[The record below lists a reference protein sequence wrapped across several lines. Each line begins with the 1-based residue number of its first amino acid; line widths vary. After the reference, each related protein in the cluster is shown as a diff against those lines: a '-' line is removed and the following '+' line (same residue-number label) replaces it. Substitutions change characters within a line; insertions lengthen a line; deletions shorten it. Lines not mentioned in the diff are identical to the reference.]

1 MMTRF
6 KSQYRTN
13 GETEPAGARRG
24 PLGGAM
30 ISRRTKRAMLSFAVF
45 DSTGPATEW
54 STGESHVFGQD
65 EVPVPAEVRAESGRI
80 VCEKHSAEAAGLATV
95 FPPVDEATGCPL
107 FLQTCLLPE
116 RDEPYLLS
124 LELARQRIMTLF
136 NKLEDWSLTD
146 LAEDHPAMLAIDAAR
161 LAFTKALV
169 SHRLNRGSD
178 GSYTQEADRLSREA
192 LGLAIEASDAL
203 VAAQTNR
210 ALPDR
215 VTGATYANA
224 VGRDLS
230 NGPLTG
236 PAVKSPNDTGLVLPT
251 KPAISIGL
259 NPVQFSDTLQ
269 KMVTDGCDF
278 VALPTRW
285 RDMEPDEGKYS
296 FGPTDRWIEW
306 AVRQAKVPVSAG
318 PVVDL
323 GRSNVPDW
331 LYIWEHDYETL
342 REVVY
347 EHVKN
352 VITRYRRTVPRWTV
366 LSGLNRNEN
375 FQLSFEQMMDLTRMT
390 MLLARKLH
398 PQGKMQIEVLHPFSS
413 EPGHRP
419 RSLPGALYAEMVQ
432 QAGIGVDAW
441 AVRFELDRPKPGM
454 VRRDLMALSAA
465 IDRYALLDRPLAIT
479 AVSKAQEPGEP
490 DTQEEDAIW
499 LRQAMELIVSKPS
512 VVSFVWQ
519 EQELPPGAKGP
530 MPGSLIGATGK
541 PKPAIR
547 HAIELRKAIQSGTA
561 AATNSASAATA

>member
-1 MMTRF
+1 MTRL
-6 KSQYRTN
+6 KSRYRTI
-13 GETEPAGARRG
+13 AGSTPSDARPGR
-24 PLGGAM
+24 PGGSM
-30 ISRRTKRAMLSFAVF
+30 MPGRTQKAMLSFAVF
-45 DSTGPATEW
+45 DSTGPAGEW
-54 STGESHVFGQD
+54 STADSHVFGQD
-65 EVPVPAEVRAESGRI
+65 EVPVPAEVRAEPGRI
-80 VCEKHSAEAAGLATV
+80 VCEKHSAEAAGLATI
-95 FPPVDEATGCPL
+95 FPPVDESSGCPL

-146 LAEDHPAMLAIDAAR
+146 LPIDHPAMAAIDGAR
-161 LAFTKALV
+161 QAFTKALV
-169 SHRLNRGSD
+169 SHRLNRGGD
-178 GSYTQEADRLSREA
+178 GSYSAEADRLSREA
-192 LGLAIEASDAL
+192 LELALKASGAL
-203 VAAQTNR
+203 VAAQTER

-215 VTGATYANA
+215 VSGATYANA
-224 VGRDLS
+224 VGKDLS
-230 NGPLTG
+230 EGPLSG
-236 PAVKSPNDTGLVLPT
+236 PAVKSPNDTGLVLPV
-251 KPAISIGL
+251 KPAVSVGL
-259 NPVQFSDTLQ
+259 NPVQFSEPLQ
-269 KMVTDGCDF
+269 KLVTDGCDF

-306 AVRQAKVPVSAG
+306 AVRHAKMPVSAG

-398 PQGKMQIEVLHPFSS
+398 PQGKMQIEVLHPFSG

-441 AVRFELDRPKPGM
+441 AVRLELDRPRPGM
-454 VRRDLMALSAA
+454 MRRDLMALSSAL
-465 IDRYALLDRPLAIT
+465 DRYALLDRPIAVT
-479 AVSKAQEPGEP
+479 AVSRAQEPGAAEMNE
-490 DTQEEDAIW
+490 DDAIW
-499 LRQAMELIVSKPS
+499 LRKAMELVVSKPS
-512 VVSFVWQ
+512 VMSFVWQ

-530 MPGSLIGATGK
+530 MPGSLIDATGQ

-547 HAIELRKAIQSGTA
+547 HAIALRKSVQSGDAVATGTSAEA
-561 AATNSASAATA
+561 ANA